1 MSYKL
6 TLNVFRFDAKTDY
19 LPYYKKFVINV
30 EEDAAVSNILEKI
43 KEEEKDF
50 GYSTDSNASV
60 VLNGVY
66 LFTKTKIKKVVADLG
81 KELSIEPIS
90 KKRVLK
96 DMIID
101 ENDFY
106 SRFDILDAF
115 VEGTDKRK
123 YKKLI
128 REFYASKI
136 TLFNDAYI
144 GDALLSFAYDM
155 IEKYPMREKKILS
168 AIADEENGIWQHID
182 ITNALYPFDDSLQ
195 EKVDTLKNKILKD
208 IPSINNFVKEQN
220 KFISIKQG

>member
-6 TLNVFRFDAKTDY
+6 TLSVFRFDAKTDY

-30 EEDAAVSNILEKI
+30 NEDATVSDVLEKI
-43 KEEEKDF
+43 KDEEKDF

-66 LFTKTKIKKVVADLG
+66 LFTKTKIKKVVTDLG
-81 KELSIEPIS
+81 KELSVEPIS

-106 SRFDILDAF
+106 SKFDILDAF
-115 VEGTDKRK
+115 VEGADKRK

-136 TLFNDAYI
+136 LLFNDEYI

-155 IEKYPMREKKILS
+155 IEKYPQSQKKILS
-168 AIADEENGIWQHID
+168 AIADEQNGIWQHID

-195 EKVDTLKNKILKD
+195 EKVDALKNKILKQL
-208 IPSINNFVKEQN
+208 PTINCIVKQQN
-220 KFISIKQG
+220 KLISSN